1 MPRVCTRPAIDQ
13 THPYTPLRAQ
23 CDCCR
28 TQEMTLTAAPGPQ
41 LAASPATLSSPHSV
55 DSLVLASP
63 CKLPVERPER

>member
-1 MPRVCTRPAIDQ
+1 
-13 THPYTPLRAQ
+13 
-23 CDCCR
+23 
-28 TQEMTLTAAPGPQ
+28 MTLTAAPGPQ